1 MGTKIPSFSMLIV
14 IKDDTLILIRG
25 FRDDIGVWQ
34 TENSKMADLV
44 VEYLQ
49 TLFTS
54 SNPGEECINSCLAS
68 LEAVITD
75 DMNELLIEDFFP
87 NRVFQAL

>member
-1 MGTKIPSFSMLIV
+1 MFIV

-25 FRDDIGVWQ
+25 LRDDIGVWQ
-34 TENSKMADLV
+34 TENSKTANLA

-54 SNPGEECINSCLAS
+54 SNPREECINSCLAG
-68 LEAVITD
+68 LEAIITD
-75 DMNELLIEDFFP
+75 DMNELIIEDFFP
-87 NRVFQAL
+87 NEVFQAL